1 MGRLL
6 VEIAEVVS
14 GARVV
19 VSEVVVVAV
28 VGLVGLAARVA
39 IVVTGI
45 AVGTRVPTR
54 GSERRVVRGVGSNGI
69 GVVVGAGRDDGV
81 ALRVCAGVAIR
92 SEFFCG
98 NPGGRGIL
106 WSNGVLYLYCSC
118 HLFIVNAYYTYS
130 LGTQRCLFT
139 KAAVCHTVQI
149 KC

>member
-28 VGLVGLAARVA
+28 VGLAARVA

-54 GSERRVVRGVGSNGI
+54 GSGRRVVRRVGPNGI
-69 GVVVGAGRDDGV
+69 GVVVGAGSDDGV
-81 ALRVCAGVAIR
+81 PLRVCAGVAE
-92 SEFFCG
+92 SAACG
-98 NPGGRGIL
+98 
-106 WSNGVLYLYCSC
+106 C
-118 HLFIVNAYYTYS
+118 
-130 LGTQRCLFT
+130 
-139 KAAVCHTVQI
+139 VC
-149 KC
+149 

>member
-28 VGLVGLAARVA
+28 VGLAARVA

-54 GSERRVVRGVGSNGI
+54 GSGRRVVRRVGPNGI
-69 GVVVGAGRDDGV
+69 GVVVGAGSDDGV
-81 ALRVCAGVAIR
+81 ALRVCAGVAE
-92 SEFFCG
+92 SAACG
-98 NPGGRGIL
+98 CVR
-106 WSNGVLYLYCSC
+106 
-118 HLFIVNAYYTYS
+118 
-130 LGTQRCLFT
+130 
-139 KAAVCHTVQI
+139 
-149 KC
+149 

>member
-28 VGLVGLAARVA
+28 VGLVGLVAGVA

-54 GSERRVVRGVGSNGI
+54 GSGRRVVRRVGPNGI
-69 GVVVGAGRDDGV
+69 GVVVGAGSDDGV
-81 ALRVCAGVAIR
+81 ALRVCAGVAE
-92 SEFFCG
+92 SAACG
-98 NPGGRGIL
+98 CVR
-106 WSNGVLYLYCSC
+106 
-118 HLFIVNAYYTYS
+118 
-130 LGTQRCLFT
+130 
-139 KAAVCHTVQI
+139 
-149 KC
+149 